1 MTRQVVGGQTQ
12 VSRASPKTP
21 MALSIAAA
29 VDFECFNRDFGL
41 SLPHANF
48 QPMVDALLADLNAQ
62 GGILDRRVD
71 VVHRLFLPV
80 GPESAEVLCWVRGL
94 GL

>member
-1 MTRQVVGGQTQ
+1 
-12 VSRASPKTP
+12 

-29 VDFECFNRDFGL
+29 DFECFNRDFGL

-48 QPMVDALLADLNAQ
+48 QPVVNVLLADFNAQ
-62 GGILDRRVD
+62 GGILDRRGD

-80 GPESAEVLCWVRGL
+80 GTESAEVHYWVRGL